1 MGILDWFGNKDKLLT
16 PDLFQEHCPGS
27 KLQSISYQEIALG

>member
-1 MGILDWFGNKDKLLT
+1 MGILDWFGNKLLT
-16 PDLFQEHCPGS
+16 PDLFQKHCPGS